1 MRIVRFEHSHAE
13 AAGRLLSARHAAE
26 RQSAAALQQTFE
38 EPEEA
43 SRVIEAL
50 LAQPGTGGVAA
61 FRGAELAGY
70 LLGRL
75 ETDKLRER
83 HIWVAYAGAA
93 IAEGESA
100 ELYRDMYAAA
110 AAEWVKR
117 GAFRHYALVPAGDA
131 QAMDGWLRLGF
142 GYEQVHGVQT
152 IPAVLEPVQLPEGV
166 EIRLAREEDEA
177 AIRKAA
183 VYIMEHQALEP
194 VWGVAYPEER
204 SRFEDGYAGLIG
216 DEAGYLWVA
225 VQDGELL
232 GFQAFFPAEAAESDM
247 MMPGSCICLE
257 VGATAPH
264 ARGMGVG
271 KALTRHGL
279 AHARQEGYANCVT
292 DWRITNLESS
302 RFWPKRGFIPYAYR
316 LVRQVD
322 PRILWA
328 NGKEVQHPAAAGP
341 AAF

>member
-1 MRIVRFEHSHAE
+1 MRIVRFESSYAE
-13 AAGRLLSARHAAE
+13 AAGRLLAARHAAE
-26 RQSAAALQQTFE
+26 RQGTPVLQQRFE
-38 EPEEA
+38 EPEQA
-43 SRVIEAL
+43 ARMIEDL
-50 LAQPGTGGVAA
+50 LAQPGAVGVAA
-61 FRGAELAGY
+61 FRGEKLAGY
-70 LLGRL
+70 LIGKL

-83 HIWVAYAGAA
+83 HVWVAYAGAA

-100 ELYRDMYAAA
+100 ELYRDLYAAA

-117 GAFRHYALVPAGDA
+117 RAFRHYALVPAGDA
-131 QAMDGWLRLGF
+131 RAMDGWLRLGF

-152 IPAVLEPVQLPEGV
+152 IPPELELPQRAGGI
-166 EIRLAREEDEA
+166 EIRLARKEDEA

-183 VYIMEHQALEP
+183 VYIMEHQAQEP
-194 VWGVAYPEER
+194 VWGVAYAEDR
-204 SRFEDGYAGLIG
+204 KRFEDGYAALID
-216 DEAGYLWVA
+216 DESGFLWVA

-232 GFQAFFPAEAAESDM
+232 GFQAFFPAEESESDM

-264 ARGMGVG
+264 ARGLGVG
-271 KALTRHGL
+271 KSLTRYGL
-279 AHARQEGYANCVT
+279 VHARQAGFVNCVT

-302 RFWPKRGFIPYAYR
+302 RFWPRRGFASYAYR

-328 NGKEVQHPAAAGP
+328 TGRVG
-341 AAF
+341 

>member
-1 MRIVRFEHSHAE
+1 MIIVSFNRSHVG
-13 AAGRLLSARHAAE
+13 AAGRLLAARHTAE
-26 RQSAAALQQTFE
+26 RRGTPVLQQIFE
-38 EPEEA
+38 GPEQA
-43 SRVIEAL
+43 VRVIEDL
-50 LAQPGTGGVAA
+50 LVQPGTGGVAA
-61 FRGAELAGY
+61 IRGEELVGY
-70 LLGRL
+70 LIGRL
-75 ETDKLRER
+75 DTDKLRER
-83 HIWVAYAGAA
+83 HVWVAYAGTA

-131 QAMDGWLRLGF
+131 KSMDGWLRLGF

-152 IPAVLEPVQLPEGV
+152 IPTELEQLQLADGV
-166 EIRLAREEDEA
+166 EIRLARKEDEP

-183 VYIMEHQALEP
+183 VYIMEHQAREP
-194 VWGVAYPEER
+194 VWGVAFAEDR
-204 SRFEDGYAGLIG
+204 KRFEEGYAGLIE
-216 DEAGYLWVA
+216 DDAGFLWVS
-225 VQDGELL
+225 VKDGGLL

-271 KALTRHGL
+271 KALTRRGL
-279 AHARQEGYANCVT
+279 THARQAGYVNCVT

-302 RFWPKRGFIPYAYR
+302 RFWPKRGFVPYAYR

-328 NGKEVQHPAAAGP
+328 TGKEL
-341 AAF
+341 